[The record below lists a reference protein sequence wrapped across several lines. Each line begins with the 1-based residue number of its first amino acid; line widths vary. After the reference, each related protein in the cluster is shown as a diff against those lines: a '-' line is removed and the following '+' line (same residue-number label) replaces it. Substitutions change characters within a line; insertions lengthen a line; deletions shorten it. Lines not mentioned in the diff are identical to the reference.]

1 MIANAPFLLVGLLFL
16 GGMIAIFMEKNLV
29 KIAIAISIIS
39 SSVNLFLVALGY
51 RNGGTVPIHYMAGDN
66 TVMVLP
72 TPQAMTLTAIVI
84 ALATTALLLSLIM
97 LVYRH
102 YGTLDIDE
110 IRRLR
115 G

>member
-97 LVYRH
+97 LVHRH

>member
-1 MIANAPFLLVGLLFL
+1 MIANAPFFVVGLLFL
-16 GGMIAIFMEKNLV
+16 AGLVAIFMEKNLI
-29 KIAIAISIIS
+29 KIAIAISVLS
-39 SSVNLFLVALGY
+39 SAVNLFLVALGY
-51 RNGGTVPIHYMAGDN
+51 RTGGTVPIHYLAGGE
-66 TVMVLP
+66 TLMVLP

-102 YGTLDIDE
+102 YGTLDVDE

>member
-84 ALATTALLLSLIM
+84 ALAMTALLLSLIM
-97 LVYRH
+97 LVHRH

>member
-1 MIANAPFLLVGLLFL
+1 MIGNAPFFVVGLLFL
-16 GGMIAIFMEKNLV
+16 GGLTAIFIEKNLI
-29 KIAIAISIIS
+29 KIAIAIGIIS
-39 SSVNLFLVALGY
+39 SAVNLFLVALWY
-51 RNGGTVPIHYMAGDN
+51 RAGGTAPIHFLAGER

-84 ALATTALLLSLIM
+84 SLATTAFLLSLIM

-102 YGTLDIDE
+102 YGTLDVDE

>member
-1 MIANAPFLLVGLLFL
+1 
-16 GGMIAIFMEKNLV
+16 MIAIFMEKNLV
-29 KIAIAISIIS
+29 KIAIAISVIG

-51 RNGGTVPIHYMAGDN
+51 RNGGTVPIHYMAGEN

>member
-16 GGMIAIFMEKNLV
+16 GGMIAIFTEKNLV
-29 KIAIAISIIS
+29 KIAIAISVIS

-51 RNGGTVPIHYMAGDN
+51 RNGGTVPIHYMAGEN

>member
-1 MIANAPFLLVGLLFL
+1 MIANAPFFLVGLLFL
-16 GGMIAIFMEKNLV
+16 AGLVTIFMEKNLI
-29 KIAIAISIIS
+29 KIAIAIGIIS
-39 SSVNLFLVALGY
+39 SAVNLFLVALGY
-51 RNGGTVPIHYMAGDN
+51 RAGGTIPIHYLAGEG

-84 ALATTALLLSLIM
+84 ALATTALLLSIIIL
-97 LVYRH
+97 LYRH
-102 YGTLDIDE
+102 YGTLNVDE

>member
-51 RNGGTVPIHYMAGDN
+51 RNGGTVPIHYMAGEN